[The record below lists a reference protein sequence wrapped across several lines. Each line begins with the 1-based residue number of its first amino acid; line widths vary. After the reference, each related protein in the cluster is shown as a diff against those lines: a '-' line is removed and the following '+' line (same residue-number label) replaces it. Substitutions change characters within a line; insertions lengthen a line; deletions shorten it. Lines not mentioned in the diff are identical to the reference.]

1 MDFERSDTQR
11 ALLDAL
17 ATLLNRHAGTAR
29 CRELAARGAYDHA
42 LESELRAAGFLDL
55 FGEAGAGPLEAT
67 LAIEQIGAELGAVT
81 PVPHLLVLPALGLPV
96 PEGPV
101 VLAGRSG
108 SGGPAPVRYGGEA
121 RHILTAGADR
131 SADGRAG
138 EPADRCVAAE
148 LSPDDA
154 EPVPSAYGCPLARV
168 VPLRARDL
176 APGTSQTMI
185 NWWRVGV
192 CAEALGMMQRAF
204 DLTVDYA
211 KDRTVF
217 GRALGSFQ
225 ALQHRLAEL
234 SVLVEGARWLTYEA
248 AFLGATAESSA
259 VAAAHTMTALRRLTR
274 ETHQITGA
282 VGLTREHD
290 LHLWT
295 LRLQALRAE
304 LGGLR
309 AHRRAVVTSRWE
321 VMAA

>member
-17 ATLLNRHAGTAR
+17 GTLLNRHAGPQR
-29 CRELAARGAYDHA
+29 CRELTERGAYDHE
-42 LESELRAAGFLDL
+42 LETELRAAGFLDV

-67 LAIEQIGAELGAVT
+67 LAVEQISAELGAIT
-81 PVPHLLVLPALGLPV
+81 PVPHLLVLPALGLPA

-101 VLAGRSG
+101 VLADRE
-108 SGGPAPVRYGGEA
+108 GPGPVRYGSEA
-121 RHILTAGADR
+121 RQILVVGADR
-131 SADGRAG
+131 CG
-138 EPADRCVAAE
+138 VAE

-154 EPVPSAYGCPLARV
+154 EPVPSAYGYPLARV
-168 VPLRARDL
+168 VARRPDDL
-176 APGTSQTMI
+176 APGTSQTMM
-185 NWWRVGV
+185 NWWRVGA
-192 CAEALGMMQRAF
+192 CAEALGMMQSAF
-204 DLTVDYA
+204 DLTVQYA

-225 ALQHRLAEL
+225 ALQHRLSEV
-234 SVLVEGARWLTYEA
+234 SVLLEGVRWLTYEA
-248 AFLGATAESSA
+248 AFRGATAESSA
-259 VAAAHTMTALRRLTR
+259 VAASHTMATLHRLTR

-295 LRLQALRAE
+295 LRLQAIRAE

-309 AHRRAVVTSRWE
+309 AHQRAVVTSRWE
-321 VMAA
+321 VTAA

>member
-1 MDFERSDTQR
+1 MDFEPSDTQR

-17 ATLLNRHAGTAR
+17 GTLLSRHAGTQR
-29 CRELAARGAYDHA
+29 SRQLAVRGAYDHE

-55 FGEAGAGPLEAT
+55 FGDSGAGPLEAT
-67 LAIEQIGAELGAVT
+67 LAVERIGAELGAIT

-101 VLAGRSG
+101 VLADHERPG
-108 SGGPAPVRYGGEA
+108 PVRYGREA
-121 RHILTAGADR
+121 RQILTAGT
-131 SADGRAG
+131 
-138 EPADRCVAAE
+138 DRCAAAE
-148 LSPDDA
+148 LSPDEA
-154 EPVPSAYGCPLARV
+154 EPVPSAYGHPLARV
-168 VPLRARDL
+168 VPRRAEEL
-176 APGTSQTMI
+176 APGTAGTMVR
-185 NWWRVGV
+185 WWRVGV
-192 CAEALGMMQRAF
+192 SAEALGMMQRAF
-204 DLTVDYA
+204 DLTVAYT

-217 GRALGSFQ
+217 GRALGSLQ

-234 SVLVEGARWLTYEA
+234 SVLLEGARWLTYEA
-248 AFLGATAESSA
+248 AFRGATAESSA
-259 VAAAHTMTALRRLTR
+259 VAAAHTMAALHRLTR

-309 AHRRAVVTSRWE
+309 AHRRAVVTSRWG
-321 VMAA
+321 VAAA

>member
-17 ATLLNRHAGTAR
+17 GTLLNRHAGTQR
-29 CRELAARGAYDHA
+29 CRELTARGAYDHE
-42 LESELRAAGFLDL
+42 LESELRAAGFLDV

-67 LAIEQIGAELGAVT
+67 LAVEQISAELGAIT
-81 PVPHLLVLPALGLPV
+81 PVPHLLVLPALGLPA
-96 PEGPV
+96 PGGPV
-101 VLAGRSG
+101 VLADRE
-108 SGGPAPVRYGGEA
+108 GPGPVRYGSEA
-121 RHILTAGADR
+121 RQILVAGA
-131 SADGRAG
+131 GRCA
-138 EPADRCVAAE
+138 VAE

-154 EPVPSAYGCPLARV
+154 EPVPSAYGYPLARV
-168 VPLRARDL
+168 VARPGEDL
-176 APGTSQTMI
+176 APGTSQTMM

-192 CAEALGMMQRAF
+192 CAEALGMMQSAF
-204 DLTVDYA
+204 DLTVQYA

-225 ALQHRLAEL
+225 ALQHRLSEV
-234 SVLVEGARWLTYEA
+234 SVLLEGVRWLTYEA
-248 AFLGATAESSA
+248 AFRGATAESSA
-259 VAAAHTMTALRRLTR
+259 VAAAHTMAALHRLTR

-295 LRLQALRAE
+295 LRLQAIRAE

-309 AHRRAVVTSRWE
+309 AHQRAVVTSRWE
-321 VMAA
+321 VAAA

>member
-1 MDFERSDTQR
+1 MDFERSDTQH

-17 ATLLNRHAGTAR
+17 GTLLSRHAGTQR
-29 CRELAARGAYDHA
+29 CRELAERGAYDHE
-42 LESELRAAGFLDL
+42 LESELRAAGFLDV
-55 FGEAGAGPLEAT
+55 FGEDGAGPLEAT
-67 LAIEQIGAELGAVT
+67 LAVEQISAELGAIT

-96 PEGPV
+96 PGGPV
-101 VLAGRSG
+101 VLAGRDG
-108 SGGPAPVRYGGEA
+108 SGPVRYGGEA
-121 RHILTAGADR
+121 RQILTAG
-131 SADGRAG
+131 
-138 EPADRCVAAE
+138 ADRCVAAE

-154 EPVPSAYGCPLARV
+154 EPVPSAYGYPLARV
-168 VPLRARDL
+168 VPRRAEDL
-176 APGTSQTMI
+176 APGTSQTMM

-204 DLTVDYA
+204 DLTVQYA

-225 ALQHRLAEL
+225 ALQHRLAEV

-248 AFLGATAESSA
+248 AFRGATTESSA
-259 VAAAHTMTALRRLTR
+259 VAAAHTMAALNRLTR

-321 VMAA
+321 VAAA